1 LTELESFWFPISV
14 IFSIISGIL
23 IIFLLAIQSW
33 VLMKVLPEIKTVSKN
48 AETVGKLTPQNFL
61 KSTESKK
68 LNISSICDNA
78 SIYHIHNSKCFQ

>member
-1 LTELESFWFPISV
+1 
-14 IFSIISGIL
+14 
-23 IIFLLAIQSW
+23 
-33 VLMKVLPEIKTVSKN
+33 MKVLPEIKTVSKN